1 MRYNT
6 ALEEEERCMALTGGN
21 IKKGMYILFKGEP
34 NLVTFTEFVSPG
46 KGSAFM
52 RTKLKSLRSGNVVE
66 FTFKSVE
73 TVEEA
78 DVATI
83 EMQYLYQD
91 GADYIFMN
99 PRTYDQVSV
108 PGAVMSEYTGF
119 LIPELLMYVVFYNEQ
134 PIGVRFPGKV
144 TLRVEYAEDA
154 VAGNRV
160 NAPKKKVRL
169 ETGYEIEVPLFIKE
183 GDSIIVDTTTG
194 LYVGRG
200 E

>member
-1 MRYNT
+1 
-6 ALEEEERCMALTGGN
+6 MAVNGGN
-21 IKKGMYILFKGEP
+21 IRKGMYIMHKGEP
-34 NLVTFTEFVSPG
+34 CLVTGTEFVSPG

-52 RTKLKSLRSGNVVE
+52 RTKLKSLKTGNVVE

-91 GADYIFMN
+91 GQDFVFMN
-99 PRTYDQVSV
+99 QRTYEQVSV
-108 PGAVMSEYTGF
+108 PGEVMKEY
-119 LIPELLMYVVFYNEQ
+119 LPYLLPEQVMYVVFFNDK

-144 TLRVEYAEDA
+144 TLRVEYAEDTT
-154 VAGNRV
+154 AGGRV

-169 ETGYEIEVPLFIKE
+169 ETGYEIDVPLFVKTGE
-183 GDSIIVDTTTG
+183 LIIVDTTSG
-194 LYVGRG
+194 AYVSRSS

>member
-1 MRYNT
+1 
-6 ALEEEERCMALTGGN
+6 MALTGGN
-21 IKKGMYILFKGEP
+21 IKKGMYIMHKNEP
-34 NLVTFTEFVSPG
+34 HWVTFTEFVSPG

-52 RTKLKSLRSGNVVE
+52 RSKLKSVKTGNVVE

-78 DVATI
+78 DVQTT

-91 GADYIFMN
+91 GQDFIFMHPRTFEQVTVPGDVVADY
-99 PRTYDQVSV
+99 V
-108 PGAVMSEYTGF
+108 PYLM
-119 LIPELLMYVVFYNEQ
+119 PEQYMYVVFYNEKA
-134 PIGVRFPGKV
+134 IGIRFPGKV
-144 TLRVEYAEDA
+144 TLTVDYSEDA

-169 ETGYEIEVPLFIKE
+169 ETGYEIDVPLFIKK
-183 GDSIIVDTTTG
+183 GDRIVVDTTTG
-194 LYVGRG
+194 QYVSRG

>member
-1 MRYNT
+1 
-6 ALEEEERCMALTGGN
+6 MALTGGN
-21 IKKGMYILFKGEP
+21 IKKGTYIMFKGEP
-34 NLVTFTEFVSPG
+34 VFVTFTEFVSPG

-52 RTKLKSLRSGNVVE
+52 RTKLKSLRTGNVVE

-78 DVATI
+78 NVETI

-91 GADYIFMN
+91 GEDFVFMN
-99 PRTYDQVSV
+99 PRTFDQVTV
-108 PGAVMSEYTGF
+108 QGHVMAEYVHYMM
-119 LIPELLMYVVFYNEQ
+119 PEQMMYVVFFNEKA
-134 PIGVRFPGKV
+134 IGVRFPGKV
-144 TLRVEYAEDA
+144 TLKVEYAEDA

-169 ETGYEIEVPLFIKE
+169 ETGYEIDVPLFIKM
-183 GDSIIVDTTTG
+183 GDTIIVDTTTG
-194 LYVGRG
+194 LYVSRG

>member
-1 MRYNT
+1 
-6 ALEEEERCMALTGGN
+6 MALTGGN
-21 IKKGMYILFKGEP
+21 IKKGTYIMFKGEP
-34 NLVTFTEFVSPG
+34 VLVTFTEFVSPG

-52 RTKLKSLRSGNVVE
+52 RSKLKSLKTGNVVE

-78 DVATI
+78 DVETT

-91 GADYIFMN
+91 GQDFVFMN
-99 PRTYDQVSV
+99 PRTYDQVTVAGSV
-108 PGAVMSEYTGF
+108 VQEYEKY
-119 LIPELLMYVVFYNEQ
+119 LVPEQNMYVVFFNEKA
-134 PIGVRFPGKV
+134 IGIRFPGKV
-144 TLRVEYAEDA
+144 TLKVDYSEDA

-169 ETGYEIEVPLFIKE
+169 ETGYEVEVPLFIKK
-183 GDSIIVDTTTG
+183 GDSVVIDTTTG
-194 LYVGRG
+194 LYVSRG

>member
-1 MRYNT
+1 
-6 ALEEEERCMALTGGN
+6 MALTGGN
-21 IKKGMYILFKGEP
+21 IKKGTYIMFKGEP
-34 NLVTFTEFVSPG
+34 VLVTFTEFVSPG

-52 RTKLKSLRSGNVVE
+52 RSKLKSLKTGNVVE

-78 DVATI
+78 DVETI

-91 GADYIFMN
+91 GEDFVFMN
-99 PRTYDQVSV
+99 PRTYDQVTV
-108 PGAVMSEYTGF
+108 PGTVMKEYVRYLVAEQT
-119 LIPELLMYVVFYNEQ
+119 MYVVFFNEKA
-134 PIGVRFPGKV
+134 IGIRFPGKV
-144 TLRVEYAEDA
+144 PLKVDYAEDA

-169 ETGYEIEVPLFIKE
+169 ETGYEIEVPLFIKK
-183 GDSIIVDTTTG
+183 GDTIAVDTTTG
-194 LYVGRG
+194 LYVSRG